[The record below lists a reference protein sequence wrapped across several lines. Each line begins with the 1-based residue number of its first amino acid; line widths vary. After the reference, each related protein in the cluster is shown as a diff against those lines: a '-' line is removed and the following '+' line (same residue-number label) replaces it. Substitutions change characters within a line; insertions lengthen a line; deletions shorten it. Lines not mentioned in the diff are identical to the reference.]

1 MDDSI
6 TDDIGRLERPPRCQ
20 KARVAAFAD
29 MECTQNV
36 TLNPLAY
43 RDEEEQVF
51 IENGRGDM
59 GISGNSKKERLFYNP
74 GSTCSV
80 SCQKGFKLVGDTV
93 LTCENNGQWSG
104 EPATCIRNF
113 NFIYYLFLNVLKM
126 FIIV

>member
-1 MDDSI
+1 V
-6 TDDIGRLERPPRCQ
+6 P
-20 KARVAAFAD
+20 AFAE

-59 GISGNSKKERLFYNP
+59 GISSNSKKQRLFYNP
-74 GSTCSV
+74 GSTCLV

-93 LTCENNGQWSG
+93 LTCETTGLWSG
-104 EPATCIRNF
+104 EPATCIRK
-113 NFIYYLFLNVLKM
+113 LS
-126 FIIV
+126 IIDFQITPYWT